1 MHLKSRPL
9 PLEGVSPMIRLGSLA
24 GYSFDGPYTLA
35 GWNPIDSPGVYAIMY
50 KQEEDG
56 KDHYAVVYVGHT
68 DNFTEE
74 GFPFKHPASPCWV
87 ERAGTQWKLFI
98 AFFIPPGGAT
108 RSIRAGIAT
117 ELNAIYQPICNE
129 EQYVQHWEEEWI
141 GDYESNLTKKLMLST
156 DADVH
161 KQSADPAGRR
171 QKDDR

>member
-1 MHLKSRPL
+1 
-9 PLEGVSPMIRLGSLA
+9 MIRLGSLA
-24 GYSFDGPYTLA
+24 GYSFEGPYTLA
-35 GWNPIDSPGVYAIMY
+35 GWNPIDQPGVYASMY
-50 KQEEDG
+50 KQEEGG

-68 DNFTEE
+68 DYF
-74 GFPFKHPASPCWV
+74 V
-87 ERAGTQWKLFI
+87 
-98 AFFIPPGGAT
+98 PPGGAT

-171 QKDDR
+171 EPG

>member
-1 MHLKSRPL
+1 
-9 PLEGVSPMIRLGSLA
+9 MIRLGSLA
-24 GYSFDGPYTLA
+24 GYSFEGPYTLA

-56 KDHYAVVYVGHT
+56 KDHYAVIYVGHT
-68 DNFTEE
+68 DNFTQE
-74 GFPFKHPASPCWV
+74 GFPLKHPASPCWV
-87 ERAGTQWKLFI
+87 ERAGSQWKLYL

-117 ELNAIYQPICNE
+117 ELNAIYEPICNE

-141 GDYESNLTKKLMLST
+141 GDYESNLTKKLMLSR

-161 KQSADPAGRR
+161 KQSADPSGRR
-171 QKDDR
+171 EPGR

>member
-1 MHLKSRPL
+1 
-9 PLEGVSPMIRLGSLA
+9 MIRLGSLA
-24 GYSFDGPYTLA
+24 GYSFEGPYTLA

-56 KDHYAVVYVGHT
+56 KDHYAVIYVGHT
-68 DNFTEE
+68 DNFTQE
-74 GFPFKHPASPCWV
+74 GFPLKHPASPCWV
-87 ERAGTQWKLFI
+87 ERAGSQWKLFI

-108 RSIRAGIAT
+108 RSIRNGIAT
-117 ELNAIYQPICNE
+117 ELNATYQPICNE

-161 KQSADPAGRR
+161 KQSADPSGRR
-171 QKDDR
+171 QKDP